1 VYFTDPDS
9 VLTLC
14 SLECLYN
21 CTTDAPP
28 RKTTSKI
35 FAQAKGKFTM
45 AAFSIDSK
53 KLIKAA
59 LEQMSPGMEHVCILP
74 AVTFV
79 KLTRII
85 NLVQSETT
93 VTAAGSDE
101 CPPGSLDLDK
111 NAVPQD

>member
-1 VYFTDPDS
+1 MYDGRTAAEFAATFH
-9 VLTLC
+9 
-14 SLECLYN
+14 
-21 CTTDAPP
+21 
-28 RKTTSKI
+28 RSKEK
-35 FAQAKGKFTM
+35 ADLTM

-101 CPPGSLDLDK
+101 CPRGSLDLDK
-111 NAVPQD
+111 TAVQD

>member
-1 VYFTDPDS
+1 MS
-9 VLTLC
+9 VHLHDER
-14 SLECLYN
+14 S
-21 CTTDAPP
+21 A
-28 RKTTSKI
+28 
-35 FAQAKGKFTM
+35 AQLHIEVSHPAKGKFTM

-93 VTAAGSDE
+93 VTAAGGDE